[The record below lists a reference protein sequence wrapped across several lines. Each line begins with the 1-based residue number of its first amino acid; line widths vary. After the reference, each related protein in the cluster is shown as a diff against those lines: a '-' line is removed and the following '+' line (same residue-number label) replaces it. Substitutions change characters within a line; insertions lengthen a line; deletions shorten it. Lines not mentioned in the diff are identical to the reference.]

1 MVPLAVLIDYFFFLD
16 RIEKTKKSL
25 FNSNFHLN

>member
-16 RIEKTKKSL
+16 RIEKNKKSL
-25 FNSNFHLN
+25 FNSSFHLN

>member
-16 RIEKTKKSL
+16 RIEKTKKAYL
-25 FNSNFHLN
+25 TVAFT